1 MPETP
6 PVRPSQYNRHPTSVG
21 AKPEPG
27 GEQANNETA
36 ATPLVL
42 PASPLSVTDPPLSK
56 HLVST

>member
-1 MPETP
+1 M
-6 PVRPSQYNRHPTSVG
+6 RDQYNYPTSVG
-21 AKPEPG
+21 VKPEP
-27 GEQANNETA
+27 EQANNETA

>member
-1 MPETP
+1 MFGLQWM
-6 PVRPSQYNRHPTSVG
+6 RDQYNYPTSVG
-21 AKPEPG
+21 VKPEPG